1 MQTMKE
7 NFKAVNEGDSGLLQ
21 GLIVLEKSL
30 FLIFRLS
37 VLWTMEGLTSPQW
50 LAQGSTLSDSIYE

>member
-21 GLIVLEKSL
+21 GLMALERSL
-30 FLIFRLS
+30 FLILRLS
-37 VLWTMEGLTSPQW
+37 VS
-50 LAQGSTLSDSIYE
+50 